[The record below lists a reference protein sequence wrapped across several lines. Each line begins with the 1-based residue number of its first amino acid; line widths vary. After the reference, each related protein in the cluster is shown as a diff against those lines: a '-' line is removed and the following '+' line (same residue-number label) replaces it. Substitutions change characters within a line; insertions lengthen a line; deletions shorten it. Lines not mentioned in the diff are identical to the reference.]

1 MRLYL
6 DDNIASPLL
15 ARLLRNAGHDVQLP
29 VDVGMMGQDDSVHLT
44 HAIAQDRVC
53 LSQDYSD
60 YRKLHNLVM
69 EAKGHHSGILV
80 VRKDNDPNR
89 DLKPRGIVRA
99 IGKLMAANQ
108 PVVDS
113 YHILNQWR

>member
-29 VDVGMMGQDDSVHLT
+29 VDVGMMGQDDPVHLT
-44 HAIAQDRVC
+44 HAIVEGRVC

-60 YRKLHNLVM
+60 YQMLHNPVM
-69 EAKGHHSGILV
+69 EAKGHHPGILV
-80 VRKDNDPNR
+80 VWNDNDPKR
-89 DLKPRGIVRA
+89 DLKASGIVRA
-99 IGKLMAANQ
+99 IGNLVASGQAIA
-108 PVVDS
+108 DS

>member
-15 ARLLRNAGHDVQLP
+15 ARLLTNAGHDVQLP
-29 VDVGMMGQDDSVHLT
+29 VDVGMRGQDDPVHLT
-44 HAIAQDRVC
+44 HAIAEGRVC

-60 YRKLHNLVM
+60 YQKLHNLVM
-69 EAKGHHSGILV
+69 EATGHHPGILV
-80 VRKDNDPNR
+80 VRKDNDPKR
-89 DLKPRGIVRA
+89 DLKAPGILQA
-99 IGKLMAANQ
+99 IGKLVASGQ
-108 PVVDS
+108 SISDC